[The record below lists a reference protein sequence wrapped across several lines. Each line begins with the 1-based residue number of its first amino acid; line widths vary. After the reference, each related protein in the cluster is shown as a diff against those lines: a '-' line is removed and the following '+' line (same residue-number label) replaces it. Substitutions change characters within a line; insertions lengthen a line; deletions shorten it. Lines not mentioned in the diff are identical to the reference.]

1 MAAAEKEKQL
11 EEINAIMANKNH
23 DDIYKQIVDSIMNN
37 EVPWQQTWDS
47 RIGNA
52 IVGTP
57 VSGASGR
64 GYTGFNKLYLTYILN
79 KLRNPEGHV
88 DPRFYTFHQ
97 IKKKSEKGYHLVK
110 GAHGCSITMYFRLDK
125 DEFGNPLPL
134 EEQRWL
140 PRNAVV
146 FHTSQIRQ
154 SVYVLD
160 EEGNK
165 IPLLDKDG
173 NQRIGRDGELL
184 YKKEDRPFPEYV
196 PRFRP
201 YNHEETNELIE
212 LLIKKSGAKISHD
225 QGSQNFYVPQKDTL
239 HLTPKGAYADIN
251 DYYRTTLH
259 ELCHWTGHESRLNRN
274 LSGAFGSKEYAREEL
289 RAEIASAFICS
300 DFNIPLSAN
309 HGAYLKNWL
318 KKLENDPKEMEMAQ
332 RDAHRIINYINNLVR
347 ERVKELE
354 AVRENHDSEYSDFN
368 EMKKGGKSTGEKS
381 ENVDKTSEEKNT
393 GEVNKDSEKEQ
404 PVGEKEKAAVNKI
417 PAKLYIYR
425 ADKNMP
431 WAGKSLSASIKA
443 KIPID
448 FRQYGQAVDAVDIP
462 DVRENITEYLIAQK
476 GTEKDIPV
484 RKGDV
489 VKLADRLF
497 YINKRGRLSNI
508 NENNFY
514 QEVNIRNFKNKQI
527 FAPLEGRK
535 REQIKSEQI
544 KQIGKEAFEAYR
556 KQFRDVLF
564 AGEGLSA
571 ENCADSYEL
580 QYKKF
585 IYDHTFDYGISGI
598 RPCDQKAWQKA
609 DSNFCIQVFEN
620 NMGDVSAMF
629 AAINTVQQ
637 HSPYATANPEVDY
650 SEELTSIIMKNP
662 EYQKIKAAQELSREN
677 NLKR

>member
-1 MAAAEKEKQL
+1 MAIAAKGKQL
-11 EEINAIMANKNH
+11 EEINAIMADKNH
-23 DDIYKQIVDSIMNN
+23 DDIYKQIVDGIMNN
-37 EVPWQQTWDS
+37 EVPWQQPWDS

-79 KLRNPEGHV
+79 KLRKPEGHV
-88 DPRFYTFHQ
+88 DPRFYTFNQ
-97 IKKKSEKGYHLVK
+97 IKKRAENGYHLVK
-110 GAHGCSITMYFRLDK
+110 GAHGCSIKMYFKLDK
-125 DEFGNPLPL
+125 DRFGNPLPL

-140 PRNAVV
+140 LRNAVV

-160 EEGNK
+160 EKGSK

-212 LLIKKSGAKISHD
+212 ILIKKSGAKISHD
-225 QGSQNFYVPQKDTL
+225 QGSKNFYSPEKDIL

-274 LSGAFGSKEYAREEL
+274 LSGGFGSREYAREEL

-300 DFNIPLSAN
+300 DFNIPLSDK

-347 ERVKELE
+347 ERVRELE
-354 AVRENHDSEYSDFN
+354 AVRENHDSEYSDFD
-368 EMKKGGKSTGEKS
+368 EIKKGGNNAGEKD
-381 ENVDKTSEEKNT
+381 DKVSEEKNT
-393 GEVNKDSEKEQ
+393 GEVNKNSEKEQ
-404 PVGEKEKAAVNKI
+404 PAEEKEKAAVSKI
-417 PAKLYIYR
+417 PVKLYIYR

-448 FRQYGQAVDAVDIP
+448 FRQYGQAVDTVDIP

-585 IYDHTFDYGISGI
+585 IYDHTFDYGVSGI
-598 RPCDQKAWQKA
+598 RSCDQKAWQKA

-637 HSPYATANPEVDY
+637 HSPYAAVNPEVDY